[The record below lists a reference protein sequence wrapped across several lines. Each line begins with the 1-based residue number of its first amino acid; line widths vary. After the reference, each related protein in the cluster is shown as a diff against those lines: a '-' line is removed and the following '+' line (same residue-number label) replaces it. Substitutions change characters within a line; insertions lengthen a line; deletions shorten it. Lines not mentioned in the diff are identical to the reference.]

1 MSSRFWFAFT
11 KMLKNIQNLKLAP
24 SALGVCR
31 AIAGPRREKYGF
43 LVEISAAF
51 FRFKKDT
58 QCYFWKTLT
67 GGLKLRKIE
76 GPFWSI
82 LKDLWQCESYP
93 NYPTWH
99 QKYGNLNHS
108 TCRTKPQYGLK
119 KGNSL
124 KNQAKRKI
132 SKNRIFHKSFLKKRF
147 ENLTFSMFFQ
157 KYISP

>member
-1 MSSRFWFAFT
+1 MQRARKTRESCGWVDGCSVFFPWKWKVPVKHPLYVFYDVLVREG
-11 KMLKNIQNLKLAP
+11 LAP

-124 KNQAKRKI
+124 KNQANRKI
-132 SKNRIFHKSFLKKRF
+132 SKK
-147 ENLTFSMFFQ
+147 
-157 KYISP
+157 